1 VTHILYTPNT
11 PITITTQPTETIE
24 PIAETL
30 EPPQSTDGAAEP
42 TDTEQKMPS
51 ADTSEAPSAE
61 TSEQPSAETSEQ
73 PSAET
78 TEKPATTAV
87 KRKFSERW
95 GAVVAPDPAENQ
107 VVATGEKK
115 KFSERWGAV
124 VPADPIE
131 NQVGATSERKWSD
144 RWEKALPDPSSTPVS
159 QALVV
164 LPSPGSQA
172 LVPFGVPG
180 QPVGSHLSLV
190 PYGSS
195 MSLISSSNPAGL
207 ATPGEG
213 VNDPENMKIQ
223 LRLAEIQNLFG
234 RPR

>member
-1 VTHILYTPNT
+1 LLCTRHDLKIFVDFRIWIRPH
-11 PITITTQPTETIE
+11 EKGG
-24 PIAETL
+24 AESNL
-30 EPPQSTDGAAEP
+30 LSASGAGSRAAEP

-51 ADTSEAPSAE
+51 ADASEAPSADIN
-61 TSEQPSAETSEQ
+61 EQPST
-73 PSAET
+73 ET

-107 VVATGEKK
+107 VVSTGEKK

-124 VPADPIE
+124 VPADPVE
-131 NQVGATSERKWSD
+131 NQVGATGEKKWWD
-144 RWEKALPDPSSTPVS
+144 KALPDPSSTPFS

-164 LPSPGSQA
+164 LPTPGSQA

-195 MSLISSSNPAGL
+195 LPMISTNSAMAG
-207 ATPGEG
+207 AGEG

>member
-1 VTHILYTPNT
+1 MTHVLYTPNT
-11 PITITTQPTETIE
+11 PTTITTQPTETVESINQ
-24 PIAETL
+24 TL
-30 EPPQSTDGAAEP
+30 EPPQSSDGAAEP

-51 ADTSEAPSAE
+51 ADTSEAPSAD
-61 TSEQPSAETSEQ
+61 TSEQPSADT
-73 PSAET
+73 AA
-78 TEKPATTAV
+78 KPGTTAV

-95 GAVVAPDPAENQ
+95 GAVVAPDTAENQ
-107 VVATGEKK
+107 VVTTGEKK

-124 VPADPIE
+124 VPADPVE
-131 NQVGATSERKWSD
+131 NQVGATGERKWSD
-144 RWEKALPDPSSTPVS
+144 RWDKALIDPSSASVS

-172 LVPFGVPG
+172 LVPFGVPLP
-180 QPVGSHLSLV
+180 PVGSHLSLV

-195 MSLISSSNPAGL
+195 LPIISTANPAAL
-207 ATPGEG
+207 AAAGEG